1 MPATNI
7 TQNGPASA
15 GSPFAVLANARIDK
29 DRGLVLRKFPEYEL
43 DATQLIYSDTYVQY
57 DNLMVQT
64 LNGDYINLGNYV
76 KKVEFNDYYPSILTE
91 KEFKE
96 KIASYYTKKESNELF
111 QNIKDNY
118 VTNVSFNNYIE
129 QQKEKDNKIN
139 KRIDTNL
146 DKIDNINNNVIPTL
160 KTIES
165 FNSDIAKY
173 TNTEDLNAILATYTN
188 TSAMDVKLQEIRD
201 THNAYKKSNDA
212 RSLVIETTIA
222 DMYDKTYINE
232 KFALY
237 YTKKENDVRY
247 ATLDRKIKANAD
259 ELVNVNNNINIIY
272 RDKVDNSSF
281 TEFKQD
287 SYRRGEIDKKIE
299 AVNAY
304 TKPEM
309 NNIIDTVS
317 TNITNTNARINDTNT
332 RITNMY
338 TNTFHDTR
346 YNNLDYRVKTNFNSI
361 EDIKVHYVMLSNYNN
376 EIKRINDALDIRH
389 TKTEINNII
398 YNNNLNYYTK
408 REIDSKNNDD
418 IVSYDKLNKK
428 YILGQITEN
437 NKLYLSLSDFNTY
450 KDTILNKNEISSLF
464 VNKLADYDLSTVV
477 DVKVNNVYTN
487 TKNEYTNFISDK
499 LSHHYEKTYIDNE
512 FAKYRTREDDNSY
525 INEKLKSY
533 VTEERFV
540 DDLSNV
546 PSLQTMTD
554 TIYSKLDENNKKLD
568 ETIGNHIDKK
578 MLVFYDYLLNNS
590 GIYYTKQI
598 MDLKMQGK
606 EDKSISILRYTH
618 LENRIEKFYKKFIT
632 YYTKDEI
639 DSKFS
644 YYFSNVN
651 IADATLYYTS
661 VETDRLLADKVDKT
675 TYDLFYKNTYNKTY
689 VDTELNKK
697 VNIVTYNSE
706 ISDLHENDNK
716 LKTALDD
723 LRTMING
730 DLTNSINSRF
740 TSVESSLNAK
750 ITTNKESIDTL
761 NTKVSDLTELSKTF
775 KNEEQVNKLITAIT
789 DTKVSQSEYN
799 LDKLTFTKVSDFTLL
814 KNNLENN
821 YTTTTNL
828 NQSLSGIRQDIPT
841 DIKINSMIDDK
852 LESYTSST
860 DLLKLVDNKISS
872 NSNTLKN
879 KITEETDKKF
889 TKYPTLTF
897 LSQNNYTKDE
907 ADTKR
912 NTLKQELTT
921 EINTTQRDLTS
932 YKSLVN
938 DTYLKLSGG
947 TITGDLAVNNTFNAG
962 KYYLNNNGL
971 KIVSESTD
979 YMLLDVEDIVTAGIN
994 KQKGI
999 LLGSNNIGYV
1009 RFTSISD
1016 LYHNKYN
1023 ADTSTYD
1030 IYKVITE
1037 ETFNPYKDTIYNKT
1051 EMNNLLDGKTDKSL
1065 FDSTVTNLKSTLST
1079 KQELNDYKL
1088 EVQSNLE
1095 HYHTIQDYQKYLSD
1109 NYVNNVVFTAFKQD
1123 TNDKINNDLKAKLDE
1138 LKQDTKAK
1146 LNKLNEDISQNVN
1159 TVNTTIAGKIK
1170 TLEDNTY
1177 KKSETDSKLSL
1188 KADKSEITDVLRYN
1202 NSTQYDKTLNIG
1214 SINIKTDN
1222 TSNDMYMSINKNGIL
1237 INNKTSN
1244 VTREVLKGELTSGNK
1259 YNINIGGEG
1268 IDTISITAKD
1278 LILVDKSKNVTSS
1291 IATEKMLNDTKTSL
1305 ESSMTSKSLE
1315 LQGDITSLETKVKT
1329 NTDNITEVFK
1339 ELAKKGNNDDINTKL
1354 SKKLDKAGGTVTGQ
1368 IDFNENGKL
1377 VVKNGELKLKYYYNN
1392 YWNNVSGL
1400 YHTREIE
1407 VPVVRGGLVRPE
1419 DNDNAGSIYDSN
1431 SLFLFGEYILY
1442 SDPKNTGRIYYLI
1455 KQPDKITSEDFE
1467 NNPETFSQKAE
1478 LPEKIYLPTFNIMV
1492 PKKNGTFEE
1501 NIEDS
1506 RYPGK
1511 KFYKY
1516 EFEQLTTE
1524 TDLAFLKSQL
1534 ESKMYETKTEVTK
1547 SSTTANT
1554 DLETKLK
1561 KYVDDKINEKL
1572 DEIGKILDKINGA

>member
-29 DRGLVLRKFPEYEL
+29 DRGLILRKFPEYEL

-146 DKIDNINNNVIPTL
+146 DKIDNMSSNLIPTL

-201 THNAYKKSNDA
+201 TYTAYKKSNDA
-212 RSLVIETTIA
+212 RSLAIETTIA

-247 ATLDRKIKANAD
+247 NTLDRKIKANAD
-259 ELVNVNNNINIIY
+259 ELISVNNNINIIY

-281 TEFKQD
+281 TEFKHD
-287 SYRRGEIDKKIE
+287 SYRRNEIDKKIE

-309 NNIIDTVS
+309 NNIIERV
-317 TNITNTNARINDTNT
+317 NTDILNANTRINDTNT
-332 RITNMY
+332 RISNMY

-346 YNNLDYRVKTNFNSI
+346 YNNLDYRIKTNFNSI
-361 EDIKVHYVMLSNYNN
+361 EDIKVQYITLTNYNN
-376 EIKRINDALDIRH
+376 EIKKINDALDTRH

-408 REIDSKNNDD
+408 REIDSKTSDD
-418 IVSYDKLNKK
+418 IVNYDKLNKK

-437 NKLYLSLSDFNTY
+437 NKLYLSLADFNTY
-450 KDTILNKNEISSLF
+450 KDTIFNKNEISSLF

-487 TKNEYTNFISDK
+487 TKNEYTNFINDK

-661 VETDRLLADKVDKT
+661 VEADRLLADKVDKT

-821 YTTTTNL
+821 YTTTSNL

-841 DIKINSMIDDK
+841 DVKINSMIDDK

-860 DLLKLVDNKISS
+860 DLLKLVDNKISN

-879 KITEETDKKF
+879 KITEETDEKF

-897 LSQNNYTKDE
+897 LAQNNYTKDE

-921 EINTTQRDLTS
+921 EINTAQRDLTS
-932 YKSLVN
+932 YKTLVN

-947 TITGDLAVNNTFNAG
+947 SITGNLSVNNTFNAG
-962 KYYLNNNGL
+962 KYYLNNDGL
-971 KIVSESTD
+971 KMVSAESTD
-979 YMLLDVEDIVTAGIN
+979 YMLLDVEDIITAGVN

-1023 ADTSTYD
+1023 ADTSTYN

-1065 FDSTVTNLKSTLST
+1065 FDSTVANLKSTLST

-1123 TNDKINNDLKAKLDE
+1123 TNDKIDNDLKAKLDE
-1138 LKQDTKAK
+1138 LKQDTKTK

-1188 KADKSEITDVLRYN
+1188 KADKSEIVDVLRYN

-1237 INNKTSN
+1237 VNNKTSN
-1244 VTREVLKGELTSGNK
+1244 VTREVLKGELTSDNK
-1259 YNINIGGEG
+1259 YNISIGGDG
-1268 IDTISITAKD
+1268 IDNISITAKD
-1278 LILVDKSKNVTSS
+1278 LILVDKSKNITSS
-1291 IATEKMLNDTKTSL
+1291 VATEKMLNDTKTSL

-1315 LQGDITSLETKVKT
+1315 LQGDITSLESKVKT
-1329 NTDNITEVFK
+1329 NTDNITEAFK

-1377 VVKNGELKLKYYYNN
+1377 VVKNGELKLNFHYNSTTDENDGSVTRDKYELTEIPILSSGTVRLEDGEYNTSDETN
-1392 YWNNVSGL
+1392 LSSV
-1400 YHTREIE
+1400 
-1407 VPVVRGGLVRPE
+1407 
-1419 DNDNAGSIYDSN
+1419 
-1431 SLFLFGEYILY
+1431 FLFGDYI
-1442 SDPKNTGRIYYLI
+1442 PYYDSRGFFDYLLDVTPPDGVTEGESI
-1455 KQPDKITSEDFE
+1455 KRHI
-1467 NNPETFSQKAE
+1467 KA
-1478 LPEKIYLPTFNIMV
+1478 PSKIYLPTTDILV
-1492 PKKNGTFEE
+1492 PTTVYE
-1501 NIEDS
+1501 NIEVEK
-1506 RYPGK
+1506 YPNK
-1511 KFYKY
+1511 KFNHLCFSRLVNYNMMND
-1516 EFEQLTTE
+1516 EISN
-1524 TDLAFLKSQL
+1524 LK
-1534 ESKMYETKTEVTK
+1534 EKIDTAKTEMTK
-1547 SSTTANT
+1547 ASTTANT

>member
-29 DRGLVLRKFPEYEL
+29 DRGLILRKFPEYEL

-139 KRIDTNL
+139 KRIDDNL
-146 DKIDNINNNVIPTL
+146 DKIDNISSNVIPTL
-160 KTIES
+160 KTIDS

-188 TSAMDVKLQEIRD
+188 TSGMDEKLQEIKD
-201 THNAYKKSNDA
+201 THNAYRKSNDA
-212 RSLVIETTIA
+212 RSLAIETTIA

-309 NNIIDTVS
+309 NNIIERV
-317 TNITNTNARINDTNT
+317 NTDILNANTRINDTNT
-332 RITNMY
+332 RISNMY

-346 YNNLDYRVKTNFNSI
+346 YNNLDYRIKTNFNSI
-361 EDIKVHYVMLSNYNN
+361 EDIKVQYVTLTNYNN
-376 EIKRINDALDIRH
+376 EIKKINGALDIRH

-408 REIDSKNNDD
+408 REIDSKSNDD
-418 IVSYDKLNKK
+418 IVNYDKLNKK

-450 KDTILNKNEISSLF
+450 KDTIFNKNEISSLF

-499 LSHHYEKTYIDNE
+499 LSKHYEKTYIDNE

-533 VTEERFV
+533 VTEEKFV
-540 DDLSNV
+540 NDLSNV

-606 EDKSISILRYTH
+606 EDKSIAILRYTH

-661 VETDRLLADKVDKT
+661 VEADRLLADKVDKT

-697 VNIVTYNSE
+697 VNVVTYNSE
-706 ISDLHENDNK
+706 ISDLHENDTK

-730 DLTNSINSRF
+730 DLTNSINNRF
-740 TSVESSLNAK
+740 TSMESSLNTK

-775 KNEEQVNKLITAIT
+775 KNEGEVNKLITAIT
-789 DTKVSQSEYN
+789 DTKVSQSDYN

-821 YTTTTNL
+821 YTTTSNL

-841 DIKINSMIDDK
+841 DVKINSMIDDK

-860 DLLKLVDNKISS
+860 DLLKLVDNKIS
-872 NSNTLKN
+872 NNANTLKN
-879 KITEETDKKF
+879 KITEETDEKF

-921 EINTTQRDLTS
+921 EINSAQRDLTS
-932 YKSLVN
+932 YKTLVN

-947 TITGDLAVNNTFNAG
+947 TITGNLSVNNTFNAG

-971 KIVSESTD
+971 KMVSESKD
-979 YMLLDVEDIVTAGIN
+979 YVLLDVEDIISAGTN

-999 LLGSNNIGYV
+999 LLGSSNIGYV

-1030 IYKVITE
+1030 VYKVITE

-1051 EMNNLLDGKTDKSL
+1051 EMNNLLDNKTDKSL
-1065 FDSTVTNLKSTLST
+1065 FDSTVANFNSILST

-1095 HYHTIQDYQKYLSD
+1095 HYHTIQEYQKHVSD
-1109 NYVNNVVFTAFKQD
+1109 NYVSNTLFTTFKQD
-1123 TNDKINNDLKAKLDE
+1123 TNNKIDNDLKAKLDE
-1138 LKQDTKAK
+1138 LKQDTKTK

-1170 TLEDNTY
+1170 TLDDTTY
-1177 KKSETDSKLSL
+1177 KKREVDSKLSL
-1188 KADKSEITDVLRYN
+1188 KADKSQITDVLRYN
-1202 NSTQYDKTLNIG
+1202 NSAQYDKILNIG
-1214 SINIKTDN
+1214 SINIKSAN
-1222 TSNDMYMSINKNGIL
+1222 TSKDVYISIDKNGIAL
-1237 INNKTSN
+1237 TNKSSN
-1244 VTREVLKGELTSGNK
+1244 VTREVLKGELSSDNK
-1259 YNINIGGEG
+1259 YNINIGEEG
-1268 IDTISITAKD
+1268 IDNVTITAKD
-1278 LILVDKSKNVTSS
+1278 LILIDKTKNVTSAV
-1291 IATEKMLNDTKTSL
+1291 ATKAMLDTTKTNV
-1305 ESSMTSKSLE
+1305 ESTINDKTLE
-1315 LQGDITSLETKVKT
+1315 LQGNITTLTTKVAT
-1329 NTDNITEVFK
+1329 NTQNITDLFK
-1339 ELAKKGNNDDINTKL
+1339 EVAKKSSSADVTAKL
-1354 SKKLDKAGGTVTGQ
+1354 GEKL
-1368 IDFNENGKL
+1368 N
-1377 VVKNGELKLKYYYNN
+1377 KNGDTITGAIVMEDTNSTIKLNSPN
-1392 YWNNVSGL
+1392 PL
-1400 YHTREIE
+1400 
-1407 VPVVRGGLVRPE
+1407 
-1419 DNDNAGSIYDSN
+1419 SI
-1431 SLFLFGEYILY
+1431 
-1442 SDPKNTGRIYYLI
+1442 T
-1455 KQPDKITSEDFE
+1455 T
-1467 NNPETFSQKAE
+1467 
-1478 LPEKIYLPTFNIMV
+1478 EKIIF
-1492 PKKNGTFEE
+1492 KGQ
-1501 NIEDS
+1501 D
-1506 RYPGK
+1506 
-1511 KFYKY
+1511 
-1516 EFEQLTTE
+1516 
-1524 TDLAFLKSQL
+1524 A
-1534 ESKMYETKTEVTK
+1534 
-1547 SSTTANT
+1547 
-1554 DLETKLK
+1554 
-1561 KYVDDKINEKL
+1561 
-1572 DEIGKILDKINGA
+1572 